1 MNPLAAKRVWQW
13 LFPLSMSKVKRVL
26 LSYYTLDRYLVKMV
40 KIDISKIM
48 YGLVRVAR

>member
-1 MNPLAAKRVWQW
+1 
-13 LFPLSMSKVKRVL
+13 MSKVKRVV

-48 YGLVRVAR
+48 YGLVTSKGGEVTRLGLR